1 MGKKVIVNEEDENS
15 NGLMILFFII
25 IAIVIGSLSF
35 IAGIVYT
42 SYLDGKDDEACED
55 VVPIEKI
62 VDEKTINDYVVTDEN
77 VIKILNDKVEDI
89 DFSQSVSKEKYLYNY
104 LEDDKYYYVLISYGS
119 FDVDGAKKIVYTD
132 LEKKSVYKEYD
143 SKESFVIDENNYND
157 FSKYRITFIKDG
169 NDCIFK
175 GAERIE

>member
-1 MGKKVIVNEEDENS
+1 MGKKVIVNEEEENS

-42 SYLDGKDDEACED
+42 SYLDGKDDGACED

-104 LEDDKYYYVLISYGS
+104 FHL
-119 FDVDGAKKIVYTD
+119 
-132 LEKKSVYKEYD
+132 
-143 SKESFVIDENNYND
+143 
-157 FSKYRITFIKDG
+157 
-169 NDCIFK
+169 
-175 GAERIE
+175 